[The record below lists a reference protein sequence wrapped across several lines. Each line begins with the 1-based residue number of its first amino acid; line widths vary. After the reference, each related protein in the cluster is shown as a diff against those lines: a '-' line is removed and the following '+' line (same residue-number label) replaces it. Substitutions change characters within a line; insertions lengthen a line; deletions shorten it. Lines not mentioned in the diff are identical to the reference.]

1 MTRWT
6 RQLSPAKEICKRE
19 LSETCHLPT
28 ATLLLHFNRSFIM
41 SVTNRS
47 LSAGLLFAAIA
58 FASLIPDT
66 ASAQDRRV
74 RIINASNVTVNSFQ
88 ASNTSRKSWEE
99 DILGN
104 SVLAPGQSVMVNIN
118 DGTGA
123 CMFDFKAVL
132 ANGRKVESYGMNVC
146 QISSWTVR

>member
-1 MTRWT
+1 MTLVYRF
-6 RQLSPAKEICKRE
+6 
-19 LSETCHLPT
+19 LPSAMLL
-28 ATLLLHFNRSFIM
+28 ATFVF
-41 SVTNRS
+41 
-47 LSAGLLFAAIA
+47 GLLAA
-58 FASLIPDT
+58 DT
-66 ASAQDRRV
+66 AGAQDRRV
-74 RIINASNVTVNSFQ
+74 RIINASNVTVHSFQ

-99 DILGN
+99 DILGS

>member
-1 MTRWT
+1 MLIVYRF
-6 RQLSPAKEICKRE
+6 LSSAM
-19 LSETCHLPT
+19 LL
-28 ATLLLHFNRSFIM
+28 ATLAF
-41 SVTNRS
+41 
-47 LSAGLLFAAIA
+47 GLVA
-58 FASLIPDT
+58 PDT
-66 ASAQDRRV
+66 AAAQDRRV

-99 DILGN
+99 DILGS

>member
-1 MTRWT
+1 MSTAHRF
-6 RQLSPAKEICKRE
+6 LSV
-19 LSETCHLPT
+19 S
-28 ATLLLHFNRSFIM
+28 LLL
-41 SVTNRS
+41 VALALVS
-47 LSAGLLFAAIA
+47 LA
-58 FASLIPDT
+58 PDT

-74 RIINASNVTVNSFQ
+74 RIINAGNVTVNSFY
-88 ASNTSRKSWEE
+88 ASNTNRQSWEE

-123 CMFDFKAVL
+123 CMFDFRAVL

>member
-1 MTRWT
+1 MIIAYRL
-6 RQLSPAKEICKRE
+6 LST
-19 LSETCHLPT
+19 S
-28 ATLLLHFNRSFIM
+28 LLLA
-41 SVTNRS
+41 T
-47 LSAGLLFAAIA
+47 IA
-58 FASLIPDT
+58 FALLFPDA

-74 RIINASNVTVNSFQ
+74 RIINAGNVTVNSFY
-88 ASNTSRKSWEE
+88 ASNTNRKSWEE

-118 DGTGA
+118 DGSGA
-123 CMFDFKAVL
+123 CMFDFRAVM

>member
-1 MTRWT
+1 MLVVNRF
-6 RQLSPAKEICKRE
+6 LSCAVM
-19 LSETCHLPT
+19 L
-28 ATLLLHFNRSFIM
+28 ATL
-41 SVTNRS
+41 
-47 LSAGLLFAAIA
+47 A
-58 FASLIPDT
+58 FGFMTPDT
-66 ASAQDRRV
+66 AAAQDRRV
-74 RIINASNVTVNSFQ
+74 RIINASNVIVNSFQ

-99 DILGN
+99 DILGS

>member
-1 MTRWT
+1 MVIVHRF
-6 RQLSPAKEICKRE
+6 LSCTVM
-19 LSETCHLPT
+19 L
-28 ATLLLHFNRSFIM
+28 ATL
-41 SVTNRS
+41 
-47 LSAGLLFAAIA
+47 A
-58 FASLIPDT
+58 FGFMTPDT
-66 ASAQDRRV
+66 AAAQDRRV

-99 DILGN
+99 DILGS

-146 QISSWTVR
+146 QISFWTVR

>member
-1 MTRWT
+1 
-6 RQLSPAKEICKRE
+6 
-19 LSETCHLPT
+19 
-28 ATLLLHFNRSFIM
+28 M
-41 SVTNRS
+41 SIVQRS
-47 LSAGLLFAAIA
+47 LSAGLLFAAIV

-104 SVLAPGQSVMVNIN
+104 SVLAPGQSIMVNIN

>member
-1 MTRWT
+1 MLIVYRF
-6 RQLSPAKEICKRE
+6 LSCAV
-19 LSETCHLPT
+19 LM
-28 ATLLLHFNRSFIM
+28 ATLAF
-41 SVTNRS
+41 
-47 LSAGLLFAAIA
+47 GLMA
-58 FASLIPDT
+58 PDT
-66 ASAQDRRV
+66 AAAQDRRV

-99 DILGN
+99 DILGS

-132 ANGRKVESYGMNVC
+132 ANGRKVELYGMNVC

>member
-1 MTRWT
+1 MTIVYRF
-6 RQLSPAKEICKRE
+6 LFSAI
-19 LSETCHLPT
+19 LL
-28 ATLLLHFNRSFIM
+28 ATLAF
-41 SVTNRS
+41 
-47 LSAGLLFAAIA
+47 GFAAA
-58 FASLIPDT
+58 DT
-66 ASAQDRRV
+66 AGAQDRRV
-74 RIINASNVTVNSFQ
+74 RIINAGNVTVNSFQ

-99 DILGN
+99 DILGS

>member
-1 MTRWT
+1 M
-6 RQLSPAKEICKRE
+6 
-19 LSETCHLPT
+19 PT
-28 ATLLLHFNRSFIM
+28 AYRFLSVSLLL
-41 SVTNRS
+41 VALA
-47 LSAGLLFAAIA
+47 LSASA
-58 FASLIPDT
+58 PDT

-74 RIINASNVTVNSFQ
+74 RIINASSVTVNSFY
-88 ASNTSRKSWEE
+88 ASNTNRQSWEE

-123 CMFDFKAVL
+123 CMFDFRAVL

-146 QISSWTVR
+146 QISSWTIR

>member
-1 MTRWT
+1 MSTAYRF
-6 RQLSPAKEICKRE
+6 LSA
-19 LSETCHLPT
+19 S
-28 ATLLLHFNRSFIM
+28 LLL
-41 SVTNRS
+41 VTLALVS
-47 LSAGLLFAAIA
+47 LA
-58 FASLIPDT
+58 PDT

-74 RIINASNVTVNSFQ
+74 RIINAGNVTVNSFY
-88 ASNTSRKSWEE
+88 ASNTNRQSWEE
-99 DILGN
+99 DILGD

-123 CMFDFKAVL
+123 CMFDFRAVL

>member
-1 MTRWT
+1 MSTAYRF
-6 RQLSPAKEICKRE
+6 LSI
-19 LSETCHLPT
+19 S
-28 ATLLLHFNRSFIM
+28 
-41 SVTNRS
+41 
-47 LSAGLLFAAIA
+47 LLFVTLAAV
-58 FASLIPDT
+58 SLAPDA

-74 RIINASNVTVNSFQ
+74 RIINAGNVTVNSFY
-88 ASNTSRKSWEE
+88 ASNTNRQSWEE

-118 DGTGA
+118 DGSGA
-123 CMFDFKAVL
+123 CIFDFRAVL

>member
-1 MTRWT
+1 MAIGYRF
-6 RQLSPAKEICKRE
+6 LSSAV
-19 LSETCHLPT
+19 LL
-28 ATLLLHFNRSFIM
+28 ATLAFGFL
-41 SVTNRS
+41 
-47 LSAGLLFAAIA
+47 AA
-58 FASLIPDT
+58 DT
-66 ASAQDRRV
+66 AGAQDRRV

-88 ASNTSRKSWEE
+88 ASNTTRKSWEE
-99 DILGN
+99 DILGS

-123 CMFDFKAVL
+123 CMFDFRASL

>member
-1 MTRWT
+1 MLIVYRFLSCAVLLTTLGFGLMT
-6 RQLSPAKEICKRE
+6 
-19 LSETCHLPT
+19 
-28 ATLLLHFNRSFIM
+28 
-41 SVTNRS
+41 
-47 LSAGLLFAAIA
+47 
-58 FASLIPDT
+58 PDT
-66 ASAQDRRV
+66 AAAQDRRV
-74 RIINASNVTVNSFQ
+74 RIINAGNVTVNSFQ
-88 ASNTSRKSWEE
+88 ASNTTRKSWEE
-99 DILGN
+99 DILGS

>member
-1 MTRWT
+1 LHAAAAQHPQQKELCR
-6 RQLSPAKEICKRE
+6 RGSVEIRKLS
-19 LSETCHLPT
+19 T
-28 ATLLLHFNRSFIM
+28 ARILLHFNRSFTM
-41 SVTNRS
+41 STAHRFLSVS
-47 LSAGLLFAAIA
+47 LLLVALALV
-58 FASLIPDT
+58 SLAPDT

-74 RIINASNVTVNSFQ
+74 RIINAGNVTVNSFY
-88 ASNTSRKSWEE
+88 ASNTNRQSWEE

-123 CMFDFKAVL
+123 CMFDFRAVL